1 MIISCPKCGVVQDEE
16 KPLCSHMLGKLGALV
31 TLARYGREHLSKI
44 GKKGGDVIKGTRG
57 SEFYSKIGRLGGAAM
72 KKRGE
77 GYYSTIGKKGGR
89 VTRAQREE
97 MRVRREDE
105 IARKLLEVTR
115 DG

>member
-1 MIISCPKCGVVQDEE
+1 MIVSCPKCGVVQDEE
-16 KPLCSHMLGKLGALV
+16 KPLCSHMLGKRGGAV
-31 TLARYGREHLSKI
+31 TTARYGREHFSEI
-44 GKKGGDVIKGTRG
+44 GKKGGATIKGTRG

-72 KKRGE
+72 KTRGE

-97 MRVRREDE
+97 MRARREDE
-105 IARKLLEVTR
+105 IARKLLEGKR